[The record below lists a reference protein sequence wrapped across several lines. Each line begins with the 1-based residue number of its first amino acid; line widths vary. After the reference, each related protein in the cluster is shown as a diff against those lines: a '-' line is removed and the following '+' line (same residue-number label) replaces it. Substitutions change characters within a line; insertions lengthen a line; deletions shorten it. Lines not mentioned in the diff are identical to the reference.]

1 MPSFLFVCLANQIRS
16 PIAAATFRSAW
27 LALPGAKPC
36 RVASAGTWTR
46 SGMPVSPAAMA
57 YAATFGIDLRHFRT
71 TSIEQVKL
79 AEYDYII
86 VMEKGQQEALSIEH
100 PELQPAHPLAGRLG
114 RLLLLRYPRPRSGR
128 PGYSHQYSAG
138 YAGVR
143 PANRPAPLPAHS
155 SPGTII
161 CLRLSRA
168 KKHPLR
174 VLF

>member
-16 PIAAATFRSAW
+16 PIAAATFLSAW

-100 PELQPAHPLAGRLG
+100 PQLQPRIHLLAALAGCFSSDIPDPAQVDRDTAINILQDM
-114 RLLLLRYPRPRSGR
+114 RVCVQQIALHLCQPNP
-128 PGYSHQYSAG
+128 PGQ
-138 YAGVR
+138 
-143 PANRPAPLPAHS
+143 P
-155 SPGTII
+155 
-161 CLRLSRA
+161 
-168 KKHPLR
+168 
-174 VLF
+174 